1 MLKVYPIIFKTSSFP
16 KSFLKNKSPKNSPC
30 PSDSS
35 SIRKFPTNP
44 NAEPFQNSDP
54 NPLHTLIPYIKILNL
69 TKCPSKSSKTKSDS
83 TKTPKSNSEE
93 EPPKEKFESTKI
105 LSIIQTQ
112 ILNLKVNKLNK
123 TYFGNLQHKISAKL
137 PQDRFMKNELKPLT
151 QSLAFSNDSTTKIIK
166 ITTTKTHSKKINTNQ
181 SSKTTE
187 QVIDTIFRKTTNTNS
202 IKAPLKISKS
212 CFVKQS
218 TKTS

>member
-1 MLKVYPIIFKTSSFP
+1 MPKVSPIKFKTSSFP
-16 KSFLKNKSPKNSPC
+16 KSFLKNKSPKNGPF

-35 SIRKFPTNP
+35 SIPKFPTDP
-44 NAEPFQNSDP
+44 NAEPFQNSDQ
-54 NPLHTLIPYIKILNL
+54 NPLHILIPYIKTKNL

-83 TKTPKSNSEE
+83 TKMQKSNSEE
-93 EPPKEKFESTKI
+93 GLLKKTSEFTKI
-105 LSIIQTQ
+105 LHRIQTQ
-112 ILNLKVNKLNK
+112 IRNLKVNKLNK

-137 PQDRFMKNELKPLT
+137 QQDKFMKNESKLST

-181 SSKTTE
+181 SSKITK
-187 QVIDTIFRKTTNTNS
+187 QVIDTNFRKTTNTNS